1 MSVGHISREAQ
12 PAPRAMG
19 SQAVRARRRKL
30 IRSIVGRAFILC
42 LVSVGAV
49 IILTPVFW
57 MISTSLKSQAATLLF
72 PPQWIP
78 SSIHLDNYPTALTFL
93 PFATYFKNTILI
105 TGTIMIGEVLTNSF
119 VAYGFA
125 RLRGPGRNWLFVLV
139 LSTMLV
145 PFPVIMIPQY
155 ILFKHLGWID
165 TFLPLIIPPW
175 FGSAFLIFLMR
186 QFYMTIPRELDDAA
200 EIDGCGYFGI
210 WRRIM
215 LPLAKPALATVAIF
229 SFTYNW
235 NDYLAPLIYLNSQSN
250 YTLSLGLANFMGRYG
265 QTPWQLLMAAS
276 LMTVLPC
283 VLLFFFAQRFF
294 IQGIVVSGVK
304 G

>member
-1 MSVGHISREAQ
+1 MTVNQLSHEAQ
-12 PAPRAMG
+12 VHALAARA
-19 SQAVRARRRKL
+19 AAARRRRL
-30 IRSIVGRAFILC
+30 MRATVGRGMIL
-42 LVSVGAV
+42 SVAVLGAL
-49 IILTPVFW
+49 IIMMPVLW
-57 MISTSLKSQAATLLF
+57 MISTSLKTLQQTLVF

-78 SSIHLDNYPTALTFL
+78 TALHWENYPTALTFL
-93 PFATYFKNTILI
+93 PFATYAKNTILI
-105 TGTIMIGEVLTNSF
+105 TGTIVIGEVLTNSF

-139 LSTMLV
+139 LSTMLI

-155 ILFKHLGWID
+155 VLFKNLGWID
-165 TFLPLIIPPW
+165 TFLPLIVPPW
-175 FGSAFLIFLMR
+175 FGSAFLIFMMR
-186 QFYMTIPRELDDAA
+186 QFYLTIPRELDDAA
-200 EIDGCGYFGI
+200 EIDGCSYFGI
-210 WRRIM
+210 YWRIM
-215 LPLAKPALATVAIF
+215 LPLSKPALATVAIF

-250 YTLSLGLANFMGRYG
+250 YTLALGLANFIGRYSV
-265 QTPWQLLMAAS
+265 TPWNLLMAAS
-276 LMTVLPC
+276 LVTVLPC

>member
-1 MSVGHISREAQ
+1 MSVGQISREAQ
-12 PAPRAMG
+12 PRTVS
-19 SQAVRARRRKL
+19 SQAAAARRRKL
-30 IRSIVGRAFILC
+30 VRSIGGRAVILC
-42 LVSVGAV
+42 LVIAGALF
-49 IILTPVFW
+49 IMAPVLW
-57 MISTSLKSQAATLLF
+57 MLSTSLKTYPQTLVF

-78 SSIHLDNYPTALTFL
+78 TSFHWDNYPNALTFL
-93 PFATYFKNTILI
+93 PFATYFKNTILV

-155 ILFKHLGWID
+155 ILFQHLHWID
-165 TFLPLIIPPW
+165 TFLPLIVPPW

-186 QFYMTIPRELDDAA
+186 QFYLTIPRELDDAA
-200 EIDGCGYFGI
+200 EIDGCGYLGI

-250 YTLSLGLANFMGRYG
+250 YTLALGLANFIGRYSV
-265 QTPWQLLMAAS
+265 TPWNLLMAAS
-276 LMTVLPC
+276 LVTVLPC

>member
-1 MSVGHISREAQ
+1 MTVNQLSHQAQ
-12 PAPRAMG
+12 VQALAGRA
-19 SQAVRARRRKL
+19 AAARRRKL
-30 IRSIVGRAFILC
+30 MRATVGRGLILSVAILGA
-42 LVSVGAV
+42 LV
-49 IILTPVFW
+49 IMMPVLW
-57 MISTSLKSQAATLLF
+57 MISTSLKTLQQTLVF
-72 PPQWIP
+72 PPRWIP
-78 SSIHLDNYPTALTFL
+78 TALHWENYPTALTFL
-93 PFATYFKNTILI
+93 PFATYAKNTILI

-139 LSTMLV
+139 LSTMLI

-155 ILFKHLGWID
+155 VIFKHLGWID
-165 TFLPLIIPPW
+165 TFLPLIVPPW
-175 FGSAFLIFLMR
+175 FGSAFLIFMMR
-186 QFYMTIPRELDDAA
+186 QFYLTIPRELDDAA
-200 EIDGCGYFGI
+200 EIDGCSYFGI
-210 WRRIM
+210 YWRIM
-215 LPLAKPALATVAIF
+215 LPLSKPALATVAIF

-250 YTLSLGLANFMGRYG
+250 YTLALGLANFIGRYSV
-265 QTPWQLLMAAS
+265 TPWNLLMAAS
-276 LMTVLPC
+276 LVTVLPC